1 MHTLG
6 IRITIENLCHLRCS
20 KQLIEQLLN
29 RVVDCNDKGEDKESI
44 YKLISYYKRKVP
56 YRKGRHQSIIP
67 IYTKICIL
75 NEVIFKLHKSL
86 SLFTI
91 QYLSYKYNITP
102 EAILRFLI
110 EMLDELEPVPCV
122 KHCKLSNQCARKIL
136 NISYRRLLLQLCEFN
151 LKVKRLIS

>member
-1 MHTLG
+1 MHTSG
-6 IRITIENLCHLRCS
+6 IKTTIENLCHLKCS

-29 RVVDCNDKGEDKESI
+29 RVVECNDRDEDRESI

-75 NEVIFKLHKSL
+75 NEIIFKLHKSL
-86 SLFTI
+86 SLFAI

-102 EAILRFLI
+102 EAIIKFLLEI
-110 EMLDELEPVPCV
+110 SDELETIPCI
-122 KHCKLSNQCARKIL
+122 KHCKLSSQCSRKIL
-136 NISYRRLLLQLCEFN
+136 NLSYRRLSLQLCEFN